1 MIQGLVFSNASPYF
15 VFRMKKTMT
24 NLGSG
29 ALSIA
34 AALVLLAV
42 AGCGDKNTPAPTP
55 SKTELICKGKW
66 EIASLPIEPALDL
79 GGGVK
84 LKDYTQ
90 MLQDCEKDNF
100 YAFNANNT
108 YVLDEGL
115 LKCNP
120 ADAQTK
126 TGVWSLSA
134 DGKTFTL
141 DGEKATLILIDDNNL
156 QFRRDS
162 FIQASSLT
170 MNFRK
175 RP

>member
-1 MIQGLVFSNASPYF
+1 MKNNFFSI
-15 VFRMKKTMT
+15 
-24 NLGSG
+24 G
-29 ALSIA
+29 SIA
-34 AALVLLAV
+34 LVIIASVVFVSL
-42 AGCGDKNTPAPTP
+42 AGCRDKSTPTPTP
-55 SKTELICKGKW
+55 SQTELICKGKW
-66 EIASLPIEPALDL
+66 EIASMPIEPALDL
-79 GGGVK
+79 GGGLK

-100 YAFNANNT
+100 YAFKADNT
-108 YVLDEGL
+108 FTLDEGL

-126 TGVWSLSA
+126 PGVWSLSA
-134 DGKTFTL
+134 DGRTFTL
-141 DGEKATLILIDDNNL
+141 DGEKAILVLIDDNNL

-162 FIQASSLT
+162 FLQSSSLT

>member
-1 MIQGLVFSNASPYF
+1 MKNNFFSI
-15 VFRMKKTMT
+15 
-24 NLGSG
+24 G
-29 ALSIA
+29 SIA
-34 AALVLLAV
+34 LVIIASVVFVSL
-42 AGCGDKNTPAPTP
+42 AGCGDKSTPTPTP

-66 EIASLPIEPALDL
+66 EIASMPIEPALDL
-79 GGGVK
+79 GGGLK

-100 YAFNANNT
+100 YAFKADNT
-108 YVLDEGL
+108 FTLDEGL

-126 TGVWSLSA
+126 PGVWSLSA
-134 DGKTFTL
+134 DGRTFTL
-141 DGEKATLILIDDNNL
+141 DGEKAILVLIDDNNL

-162 FIQASSLT
+162 FLQSSSLT

>member
-1 MIQGLVFSNASPYF
+1 MKNNFFSI
-15 VFRMKKTMT
+15 
-24 NLGSG
+24 G
-29 ALSIA
+29 SIA
-34 AALVLLAV
+34 LVIIASVVFVSL
-42 AGCGDKNTPAPTP
+42 AGCGDKSTPTPTP

-66 EIASLPIEPALDL
+66 EIASMPIEPALDL
-79 GGGVK
+79 GGGLK

-100 YAFNANNT
+100 YAFKADNT
-108 YVLDEGL
+108 FTLDEGL

-126 TGVWSLSA
+126 PGVWSLSA
-134 DGKTFTL
+134 DGRTFTL
-141 DGEKATLILIDDNNL
+141 DGAKAILVLIDDNNL

-162 FIQASSLT
+162 FLQSSSLT

>member
-1 MIQGLVFSNASPYF
+1 
-15 VFRMKKTMT
+15 MKKNFFNMGNMT
-24 NLGSG
+24 LGIV
-29 ALSIA
+29 ASIA
-34 AALVLLAV
+34 LISV
-42 AGCGDKNTPAPTP
+42 AGCGDDPLPAPAP

-79 GGGVK
+79 GGGLK

-90 MLQDCEKDNF
+90 MMQDCEKDNF
-100 YAFNANNT
+100 YAFKADNT
-108 YVLDEGL
+108 FTLDEGL

-126 TGVWSLSA
+126 PGVWSLSA
-134 DGKTFTL
+134 DGRTFTL

-162 FIQASSLT
+162 FLQNSSLT

>member
-1 MIQGLVFSNASPYF
+1 MKNNFFSI
-15 VFRMKKTMT
+15 
-24 NLGSG
+24 G
-29 ALSIA
+29 SIA
-34 AALVLLAV
+34 LVIIASVVFVSL
-42 AGCGDKNTPAPTP
+42 AGCGDKSTPTPTP

-66 EIASLPIEPALDL
+66 EIASMPIEPALDL
-79 GGGVK
+79 GGGLK

-100 YAFNANNT
+100 YAFKADNT
-108 YVLDEGL
+108 FTLDEGL

-126 TGVWSLSA
+126 PGVWSLSA
-134 DGKTFTL
+134 DGKIFTL
-141 DGEKATLILIDDNNL
+141 DGEKATLVLIDDNNL

-162 FIQASSLT
+162 FLQNSSLT

>member
-1 MIQGLVFSNASPYF
+1 MKMKFFSIG
-15 VFRMKKTMT
+15 R
-24 NLGSG
+24 
-29 ALSIA
+29 I
-34 AALVLLAV
+34 ALVIIASFVLVSL
-42 AGCGDKNTPAPTP
+42 AGCGDKSIPTPTP

-66 EIASLPIEPALDL
+66 EIASMPIEPALDL
-79 GGGVK
+79 GGGLK

-100 YAFNANNT
+100 YAFKADNT
-108 YVLDEGL
+108 FTLDEGL

-126 TGVWSLSA
+126 PGVWSLSA
-134 DGKTFTL
+134 DGRTFTL
-141 DGEKATLILIDDNNL
+141 DGEKAILVLIDDNNL

-162 FIQASSLT
+162 FLQSSSLT

>member
-1 MIQGLVFSNASPYF
+1 
-15 VFRMKKTMT
+15 MKKNYFKLGNMT
-24 NLGSG
+24 LG
-29 ALSIA
+29 IA
-34 AALVLLAV
+34 ACITLITLAS
-42 AGCGDKNTPAPTP
+42 CGDKSTPTPTP

-100 YAFNANNT
+100 YAFKADNT
-108 YVLDEGL
+108 YTLDEGL

-126 TGVWSLSA
+126 PGVWSLSA
-134 DGKTFTL
+134 DGKIFTL
-141 DGEKATLILIDDNNL
+141 DDEKAILVLIDDNNL
-156 QFRRDS
+156 HFRRDS
-162 FIQASSLT
+162 FLQNSSLT
-170 MNFRK
+170 MKFRK

>member
-1 MIQGLVFSNASPYF
+1 MKNNFFSI
-15 VFRMKKTMT
+15 
-24 NLGSG
+24 G
-29 ALSIA
+29 SIA
-34 AALVLLAV
+34 LVIIASVVFVSL
-42 AGCGDKNTPAPTP
+42 AGCGDKSTPTPTP

-66 EIASLPIEPALDL
+66 EIASMPIEPALDL
-79 GGGVK
+79 GGGLK

-100 YAFNANNT
+100 YAFKADNT
-108 YVLDEGL
+108 FTLDEGL

-126 TGVWSLSA
+126 PGVWSLSA

-141 DGEKATLILIDDNNL
+141 DGEKAILVLIDDNNL

-162 FIQASSLT
+162 FLQSSSLT

>member
-1 MIQGLVFSNASPYF
+1 
-15 VFRMKKTMT
+15 MKNKFF
-24 NLGSG
+24 GIG
-29 ALSIA
+29 SIA
-34 AALVLLAV
+34 LVIIASVVLVSL
-42 AGCGDKNTPAPTP
+42 AGCGDKSTPTPTP

-100 YAFNANNT
+100 YAFKADNT
-108 YVLDEGL
+108 YTLDEGL

-120 ADAQTK
+120 ADPQTEP
-126 TGVWSLSA
+126 GVWSLSA

-141 DGEKATLILIDDNNL
+141 DGEKAILVLIDDNNL

-162 FIQASSLT
+162 FLQSSSLT